1 MSEILII
8 RRLLVGRPL
17 QNLLAVIVMA
27 ASVALSVG
35 MLLMSAGLHDSLV
48 QAGKNFPMV
57 MGAKSSPNQLVLNT
71 VFLKDQPIGNFSYT
85 KVLELRNNTNV
96 EQAVPLG
103 FGDNYKGFRLVSTEK
118 EIFTF
123 HGIEKDRKNW
133 LQLSEGKFFQQ
144 PFEAVIGAEKAAK
157 TGLKVGDVFASV
169 HGVASSAN
177 SRKHEEQYKVVG
189 ILKPV
194 QGPYD
199 SAIFVSMESIW
210 HQHNHGSINKT
221 QDKTQQEVTSVL
233 IRPAGYAQSLQLAA
247 QYNKDRDV
255 QVIFPSKTIIELFSV
270 IGNIEKVLQVFTAVV
285 LLLSLLIIG
294 SSLYWFVVGSVY
306 EQGIMRSLG
315 ATAQQIMYLYFKLGM
330 TLVGVGTL
338 LGVALGHS
346 GFQAISYLLQDKVG
360 LYMQAGLVKEE
371 IILVAAIL
379 LFGAVCSIIPAY
391 LASRKDIAEIL

>member
-8 RRLLVGRPL
+8 RRLLAGRPL

-57 MGAKSSPNQLVLNT
+57 MGAKGSPNQLVLNT

-103 FGDNYKGFRLVSTEK
+103 FGDNYKGFRLVGTEK

-144 PFEAVIGAEKAAK
+144 PFEAVIGAETAAK

-194 QGPYD
+194 QEPYD

-210 HQHNHGSINKT
+210 HQHNHGSPRHAGNE
-221 QDKTQQEVTSVL
+221 QREVTSVL
-233 IRPAGYAQSLQLAA
+233 MRPAGYAQSLQLAA

-270 IGNIEKVLQVFTAVV
+270 IGNIEKVLQVFTAAV

-315 ATAQQIMYLYFKLGM
+315 ATAQQIMYLYFKLSM

>member
-1 MSEILII
+1 
-8 RRLLVGRPL
+8 
-17 QNLLAVIVMA
+17 
-27 ASVALSVG
+27 
-35 MLLMSAGLHDSLV
+35 MSAGLHDSLV

-57 MGAKSSPNQLVLNT
+57 MGAKGSPNQLVLNT
-71 VFLKDQPIGNFSYT
+71 VFLKDQPIGNFRYT

-103 FGDNYKGFRLVSTEK
+103 FGDNYKGFRLVGTEK

-144 PFEAVIGAEKAAK
+144 PFEAVIGAETAAK

-210 HQHNHGSINKT
+210 HQHNHGSQRHAGNE
-221 QDKTQQEVTSVL
+221 QQEVTSVL

-270 IGNIEKVLQVFTAVV
+270 IGNIEKVLQVFTAAV

>member
-8 RRLLVGRPL
+8 RRLLAGRPL

-57 MGAKSSPNQLVLNT
+57 MGAKGSPNQLVLNT

-103 FGDNYKGFRLVSTEK
+103 FGDNYKGFRLVGTEK

-144 PFEAVIGAEKAAK
+144 PFEAEIGAETATK
-157 TGLKVGDVFASV
+157 TGLKVGDTFASV
-169 HGVASSAN
+169 HGVTATAN
-177 SRKHEEQYKVVG
+177 SKSHSEKYKVVG

-199 SAIFVSMESIW
+199 SAVFVSMESIW
-210 HQHNHGSINKT
+210 HQHNHGSQRHAGNE
-221 QDKTQQEVTSVL
+221 QQEVTSVL

-270 IGNIEKVLQVFTAVV
+270 IGNIEKVLQVFTAAV

>member
-8 RRLLVGRPL
+8 RRLLAGRPL

-57 MGAKSSPNQLVLNT
+57 MGAKGSPNQLVLNT

-103 FGDNYKGFRLVSTEK
+103 FGDNYKGFRLVGTEK

-123 HGIEKDRKNW
+123 HGIEKGRKNW

-144 PFEAVIGAEKAAK
+144 PFEAVIGAETAAK
-157 TGLKVGDVFASV
+157 TGLKIGDTFASV
-169 HGVASSAN
+169 HGVTATAN
-177 SRKHEEQYKVVG
+177 SKSHSEKYKVVG

-210 HQHNHGSINKT
+210 NQHNHGSINKT

-270 IGNIEKVLQVFTAVV
+270 IGNIEKVLQVFTAAV

>member
-8 RRLLVGRPL
+8 RRLLAGRPL

-57 MGAKSSPNQLVLNT
+57 MGAKGSPNQLVLNT

-103 FGDNYKGFRLVSTEK
+103 FGDNYKGFRLVGTEK

-144 PFEAVIGAEKAAK
+144 PFEAVIGAETAAK
-157 TGLKVGDVFASV
+157 IGLKVGDVFASV

-199 SAIFVSMESIW
+199 NAIFVSMESIW
-210 HQHNHGSINKT
+210 HQHNYGRLRHAGNE
-221 QDKTQQEVTSVL
+221 QREVTSVL

-270 IGNIEKVLQVFTAVV
+270 IGNIEKVLQVFTAAV

>member
-8 RRLLVGRPL
+8 RRLLAGRPL

-57 MGAKSSPNQLVLNT
+57 MGAKGSPNQLVLNT

-103 FGDNYKGFRLVSTEK
+103 FGDNYKGFRIVGTEK

-144 PFEAVIGAEKAAK
+144 PFEAVIGAETAAK

-210 HQHNHGSINKT
+210 HQHNHVSLRHAGNE
-221 QDKTQQEVTSVL
+221 QREVTSVL

-270 IGNIEKVLQVFTAVV
+270 IGNIEKVLQVFTAAV

>member
-1 MSEILII
+1 MSKILII
-8 RRLLVGRPL
+8 RRLLAGRPL
-17 QNLLAVIVMA
+17 QNLLAIIVMA

-57 MGAKSSPNQLVLNT
+57 MGAKGSPNQLVLNT

-103 FGDNYKGFRLVSTEK
+103 FGDNYEGFRLVGTEK

-144 PFEAVIGAEKAAK
+144 PFEAVIGAETAAK

-189 ILKPV
+189 ILNPV
-194 QGPYD
+194 QGLYD

-210 HQHNHGSINKT
+210 HQHNHGSLRHAGNE
-221 QDKTQQEVTSVL
+221 QREVTSVL

-270 IGNIEKVLQVFTAVV
+270 IGNIEKVLQVFTAAV

>member
-8 RRLLVGRPL
+8 RRLLAGRPL
-17 QNLLAVIVMA
+17 QNFLAVIVMA

-35 MLLMSAGLHDSLV
+35 MLLMSAGLHDCLV

-57 MGAKSSPNQLVLNT
+57 MGSKGSPNQLVLNT

-103 FGDNYKGFRLVSTEK
+103 FGDNYKGFRLVGTEK

-144 PFEAVIGAEKAAK
+144 PFEAVIGAETAAK

-210 HQHNHGSINKT
+210 HQHNHRSPRHAGNE
-221 QDKTQQEVTSVL
+221 QQEVTSVL

-270 IGNIEKVLQVFTAVV
+270 IGNIEKVLQVFTAAV